1 MNAVAS
7 RSRPKPARGFSQ
19 GARRYEINR
28 ATSVRAGELVS
39 RPVLDIV
46 IHGSPLSRP
55 NENSLGGREN
65 RTTEQVF
72 INSPG

>member
-7 RSRPKPARGFSQ
+7 RSRPKPA
-19 GARRYEINR
+19 GASRRAHGAMNKSH
-28 ATSVRAGELVS
+28 TSVRAGELVS